1 MFIAMDKHQER
12 WNCMEEIPPVAA
24 GPFYCLACQSE
35 VRLKNGS
42 VLRAHF
48 AHVELQQCP
57 YHHEAESM
65 EHLELKAS
73 LYDWGSKEARTEVEY
88 YLPEFQQIA
97 DLLVVDKKLALE
109 VQCSPLSLERL
120 KERSDAYR
128 AHGYQVYWLLG
139 KKLWLKERLSN
150 LQAGFLYFSQN
161 RGFHL
166 WELDLAKKEVRLQYL
181 IHEDLRGR
189 LHYKTE
195 VFSFGKVPLLEMLRT
210 PYLKQPLQQLPVDL
224 DQHFLSYVRQ
234 QLFYRHPKWMK
245 LQEQLYLQGHHL
257 LEKDLDYFYPMCR
270 PIVSDHLIQI
280 EGDLKDYYQQF
291 LAYYKEKG
299 IKPVQ
304 TLYSP
309 CFYRWQKR

>member
-12 WNCMEEIPPVAA
+12 WNCMEEIPPVTA
-24 GPFYCLACQSE
+24 GPFYCLACHSE
-35 VRLKNGS
+35 VRLKNGL

-97 DLLVVDKKLALE
+97 DLLVVDKRLALE
-109 VQCSPLSLERL
+109 VQCSSLSLERL

-195 VFSFGKVPLLEMLRT
+195 VFPFEKGPLLEMLRI

-224 DQHFLSYVRQ
+224 DRHFLSYVRQ
-234 QLFYRHPKWMK
+234 QLFYRQPRWMK

-291 LAYYKEKG
+291 LTYYKEQG
-299 IKPVQ
+299 INPVQ

>member
-35 VRLKNGS
+35 VRLKNGL

-97 DLLVVDKKLALE
+97 DLLVVDKRLALE
-109 VQCSPLSLERL
+109 VQCSSLSLERL

-195 VFSFGKVPLLEMLRT
+195 VFPFEKGPLLEMLRI

-224 DQHFLSYVRQ
+224 DRHFLSYVRQ
-234 QLFYRHPKWMK
+234 QLFYRQPRWMK

-291 LAYYKEKG
+291 LTYYKEQG